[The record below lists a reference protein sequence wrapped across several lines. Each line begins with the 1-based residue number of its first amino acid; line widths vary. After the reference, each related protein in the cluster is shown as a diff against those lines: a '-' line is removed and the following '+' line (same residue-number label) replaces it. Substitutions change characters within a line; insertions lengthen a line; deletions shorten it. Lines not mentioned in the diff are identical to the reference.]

1 MKVKCTLS
9 ESELKFLA
17 AKYVMETLD
26 IKGEPAPYKVE
37 ENNINI
43 TRLPGG
49 EYIVEVTIEAR
60 NASEEPQENNRL
72 VEDTKNLYY
81 T

>member
-1 MKVKCTLS
+1 MKCVLS

-37 ENNINI
+37 ESNVNII
-43 TRLPGG
+43 GLSDGD
-49 EYIVEVTIEAR
+49 YAAEVAIEAR
-60 NASEEPQENNRL
+60 DASEEPQENSRL
-72 VEDTKNLYY
+72 VEGTKNLYY
-81 T
+81 A

>member
-1 MKVKCTLS
+1 MTVKCTLS

-26 IKGEPAPYKVE
+26 IKGEPAPYEVE
-37 ENNINI
+37 EDNVNIV
-43 TRLPGG
+43 RLSTGD
-49 EYIVEVTIEAR
+49 YAAEVMIEAR
-60 NASEEPQENNRL
+60 DASKEPQECSRL
-72 VEDTKNLYY
+72 VEGTKNLYY

>member
-1 MKVKCTLS
+1 MTVECTLS

-26 IKGEPAPYKVE
+26 IKGEPTPYEIK

-43 TRLPGG
+43 TRLTGG
-49 EYIVEVTIEAR
+49 EYTVKVMIEAR
-60 NASEEPQENNRL
+60 KASEEPQENNRL
-72 VEDTKNLYY
+72 VGNIKDFCY

>member
-1 MKVKCTLS
+1 MTVKCVLS

-37 ENNINI
+37 ESNVNII
-43 TRLPGG
+43 RLSDGD
-49 EYIVEVTIEAR
+49 YAAEVMIEAR
-60 NASEEPQENNRL
+60 DASKEPPEKSCL
-72 VEDTKNLYY
+72 VEGTKNLYY
-81 T
+81 A